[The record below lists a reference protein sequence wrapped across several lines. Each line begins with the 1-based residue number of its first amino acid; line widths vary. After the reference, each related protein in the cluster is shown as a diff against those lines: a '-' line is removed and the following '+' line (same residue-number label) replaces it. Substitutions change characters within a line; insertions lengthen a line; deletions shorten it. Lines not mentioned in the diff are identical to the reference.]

1 MTLYPLCR
9 SHDKAL
15 GKQFY
20 QKLKAVRDSLGL
32 GHRFEILF
40 DDGSQY
46 LRVADHFYRR
56 LRQWKGKQHVNGTTV
71 GGAGEGHVVMSYK
84 ELENLPCL
92 VVLAGE
98 LRSGL
103 SFPRYV

>member
-1 MTLYPLCR
+1 M
-9 SHDKAL
+9 
-15 GKQFY
+15 FY

-32 GHRFEILF
+32 CHRFEILF

-46 LRVADHFYRR
+46 LRVSNHFYQR
-56 LRQWKGKQHVNGTTV
+56 LSQWKGKQHVNGMTV
-71 GGAGEGHVVMSYK
+71 GGAKEGHLIMSYK

-103 SFPRYV
+103 SFPRYVLSTT